1 MLNTAILI
9 ATLLVLAVS
18 VKRLYR
24 TLTVGSVEQLVKRG
38 EDALIKLKED
48 ANQPNSKGVFVF
60 AWLFNV
66 VLLSATTA
74 LSVYILTNILNFV
87 WGVVWKTIL

>member
-9 ATLLVLAVS
+9 VTLLVLVVS
-18 VKRLYR
+18 VKRLYL
-24 TLTVGSVEQLVKRG
+24 TLTVGSMEQLVKRSG
-38 EDALIKLKED
+38 FALTKLEEFASK
-48 ANQPNSKGVFVF
+48 PNSNDAFVF

-74 LSVYILTNILNFV
+74 LSVFILTNILNFA
-87 WGVVWKTIL
+87 

>member
-9 ATLLVLAVS
+9 AALLVLVVS

-24 TLTVGSVEQLVKRG
+24 TLTVGSMEQLVKRS
-38 EDALIKLKED
+38 EDALTNLEELASK
-48 ANQPNSKGVFVF
+48 PNSKGVFVF
-60 AWLFNV
+60 AWFFSV

-74 LSVYILTNILNFV
+74 LSVYILTNILNFA
-87 WGVVWKTIL
+87 

>member
-9 ATLLVLAVS
+9 TALLVLVVS

-24 TLTVGSVEQLVKRG
+24 TLTVGSMEQLVKRG
-38 EDALIKLKED
+38 EDALTKLKED
-48 ANQPNSKGVFVF
+48 ANKPNHKGVFVF
-60 AWLFNV
+60 AWLFCV

-74 LSVYILTNILNFV
+74 LSVYILTNILNFA
-87 WGVVWKTIL
+87 

>member
-9 ATLLVLAVS
+9 TTLLVLVVS

-24 TLTVGSVEQLVKRG
+24 TLTVGSMEQLVKRNG
-38 EDALIKLKED
+38 VALTNLEEF
-48 ANQPNSKGVFVF
+48 ANKPNHKGVFVF
-60 AWLFNV
+60 AWVFNV

-74 LSVYILTNILNFV
+74 LSVFILTNILNFA
-87 WGVVWKTIL
+87 

>member
-9 ATLLVLAVS
+9 AALLVLVVS
-18 VKRLYR
+18 VKRLYS
-24 TLTVGSVEQLVKRG
+24 TLTVGSMEQLVKRSG
-38 EDALIKLKED
+38 DALTNLEELASKH
-48 ANQPNSKGVFVF
+48 NSKGVFVF

-74 LSVYILTNILNFV
+74 LSIFILTNILNFA
-87 WGVVWKTIL
+87 

>member
-9 ATLLVLAVS
+9 TTLLVLVVS

-24 TLTVGSVEQLVKRG
+24 TLTVGSMEQLVKRG
-38 EDALIKLKED
+38 EDALTKLKED
-48 ANQPNSKGVFVF
+48 ASKPNSKGVFVF
-60 AWLFNV
+60 AWLFSV

-87 WGVVWKTIL
+87 

>member
-9 ATLLVLAVS
+9 ATLLVLVVS

-24 TLTVGSVEQLVKRG
+24 TLTLGSMEQLVKRG
-38 EDALIKLKED
+38 EDALTKLKED
-48 ANQPNSKGVFVF
+48 ANKPNQKGVFVF
-60 AWLFNV
+60 AWLFCV

-74 LSVYILTNILNFV
+74 LSVYILTNILNFA
-87 WGVVWKTIL
+87 

>member
-9 ATLLVLAVS
+9 TTLLVLVLS

-24 TLTVGSVEQLVKRG
+24 TLTLGSMEQLVKRS
-38 EDALIKLKED
+38 EDALTKLEEFASK
-48 ANQPNSKGVFVF
+48 PNSKRVFVF

-74 LSVYILTNILNFV
+74 LSVFILTNILNFA
-87 WGVVWKTIL
+87 

>member
-9 ATLLVLAVS
+9 TTLLVLLVS

-24 TLTVGSVEQLVKRG
+24 TLTLGSMEQLVKRG
-38 EDALIKLKED
+38 EDALTKLKED
-48 ANQPNSKGVFVF
+48 ANKPNSKGVFVF
-60 AWLFNV
+60 AWLFCV
-66 VLLSATTA
+66 VLLSATTV

-87 WGVVWKTIL
+87 

>member
-9 ATLLVLAVS
+9 VTLLVLVVS

-24 TLTVGSVEQLVKRG
+24 TLTVGSMEQLVKRSG
-38 EDALIKLKED
+38 VALTKLEEFASK
-48 ANQPNSKGVFVF
+48 PNSNYVFDF

-74 LSVYILTNILNFV
+74 LSVYILTNILNFA
-87 WGVVWKTIL
+87 

>member
-9 ATLLVLAVS
+9 TALLVLVVS
-18 VKRLYR
+18 VKRLSR
-24 TLTVGSVEQLVKRG
+24 TLTVGSMEQLVKRG
-38 EDALIKLKED
+38 EDALTKLKED
-48 ANQPNSKGVFVF
+48 ANKPNRKGVFVF
-60 AWLFNV
+60 AWLFCV

-87 WGVVWKTIL
+87 

>member
-9 ATLLVLAVS
+9 TTLLVLVVS

-24 TLTVGSVEQLVKRG
+24 TLTVGSMEQLVKRY
-38 EDALIKLKED
+38 EDALNQVKED
-48 ANQPNSKGVFVF
+48 ANKPNSKGVFVF
-60 AWLFNV
+60 AWLFCV
-66 VLLSATTA
+66 VLFSATTA

-87 WGVVWKTIL
+87 

>member
-9 ATLLVLAVS
+9 AALLVLVVS

-24 TLTVGSVEQLVKRG
+24 ILTLGSMEQLVKQR
-38 EDALIKLKED
+38 EVALNKLKED
-48 ANQPNSKGVFVF
+48 ANKPNQKGVFVF
-60 AWLFNV
+60 AWFFSV

-74 LSVYILTNILNFV
+74 LSVFILTNILNFA
-87 WGVVWKTIL
+87 

>member
-9 ATLLVLAVS
+9 ATLLVLVVS

-24 TLTVGSVEQLVKRG
+24 TLTLGSMEQLVKRG
-38 EDALIKLKED
+38 EDALTKLKED
-48 ANQPNSKGVFVF
+48 ANKPNHKGVFVF
-60 AWLFNV
+60 AWFFCV

-74 LSVYILTNILNFV
+74 LSVYILTNILNFA
-87 WGVVWKTIL
+87 

>member
-9 ATLLVLAVS
+9 ATLLVLVVS

-24 TLTVGSVEQLVKRG
+24 TLTVGSMEQMVKRY
-38 EDALIKLKED
+38 EDALKNVKEG

-60 AWLFNV
+60 AWFFCVL
-66 VLLSATTA
+66 LLSATTA
-74 LSVYILTNILNFV
+74 LSAYILTNILNFV
-87 WGVVWKTIL
+87 